1 MRVLLVDD
9 EELVRFGLRTV
20 LEAAGDMDVV
30 GEAGDGAAG
39 VAAARELR
47 PDVVLTDIRMPGT
60 DGLTATREI
69 LALPHP
75 PQVAVLT
82 TFHVDEYVYAALAAG
97 AAGFLLKDTP
107 PRQIAAAVR
116 AVADGTATL
125 SPAVTAGLIAS
136 YVDSRAT
143 PRRAEAL
150 QRVAALSERE
160 REVLTLLGSGGSNA
174 ELAGRLFVSEA
185 TVKTYVSRL
194 LTKLDLANRTQAAIL
209 AHEAGLLDG

>member
-1 MRVLLVDD
+1 VSAIRVLLVDD

-20 LEAAGDMDVV
+20 LEAAGGFEVV

-39 VAAARELR
+39 VRATRELH
-47 PDVVLTDIRMPGT
+47 PDVVLIDIRMPVM

-69 LALPHP
+69 LALPEP

-125 SPAVTAGLIAS
+125 SPAVTATLIDSTWNGRPPPGGPRPWSGWSPSPIAS
-136 YVDSRAT
+136 
-143 PRRAEAL
+143 
-150 QRVAALSERE
+150 
-160 REVLTLLGSGGSNA
+160 
-174 ELAGRLFVSEA
+174 GRC
-185 TVKTYVSRL
+185 
-194 LTKLDLANRTQAAIL
+194 
-209 AHEAGLLDG
+209 

>member
-1 MRVLLVDD
+1 MIRVLLVDD

-20 LEAAGDMDVV
+20 LEAAGEFEVV
-30 GEAGDGAAG
+30 GEAGDGEAA
-39 VAAARELR
+39 VAAAHELR
-47 PDVVLTDIRMPGT
+47 PDVVLIDIRMPVL
-60 DGLTATREI
+60 DGLSATRRI

-107 PRQIAAAVR
+107 PREIAAAVR

-125 SPAVTAGLIAS
+125 SPAVTSKLIDS
-136 YVDSRAT
+136 YVDRAAA
-143 PRRAEAL
+143 PRRQQARRRLAE
-150 QRVAALSERE
+150 LSERE
-160 REVLTLLGSGGSNA
+160 QEVLRLLGRGESNA
-174 ELAGRLFVSEA
+174 AIAGRLFVSEA

-194 LTKLDLANRTQAAIL
+194 LGKLGLANRTQAAIL
-209 AHEAGLLDG
+209 AHEAGLLD